1 MFVVMPAKADI
12 QALNGVARLARDLK
26 SYLRVESPAISFSIR
41 CRRHNNSDMKD
52 YKYLASRDNEQPQG
66 QSPEKE
72 NMNYL
77 ARPAWLNQWWQIG
90 IAVLL
95 PVIFVLAYLKGH
107 QYFSSENLRVV
118 YVVIVAVF
126 VYLVAVVIYRRYSW
140 AYTIDSE
147 TIESREGLI
156 ARKVKS
162 IRIQDLRNINV
173 NQSLWQRIVGVGD
186 VEFSSAGG
194 SGIEVVF
201 RGVDKPLQVKQLAQ
215 RRQGKSPGD

>member
-1 MFVVMPAKADI
+1 
-12 QALNGVARLARDLK
+12 
-26 SYLRVESPAISFSIR
+26 
-41 CRRHNNSDMKD
+41 MKD
-52 YKYLASRDNEQPQG
+52 YKYLASRDKEAPQE

-72 NMNYL
+72 TMNYI

-90 IAVLL
+90 IMLL
-95 PVIFVLAYLKGH
+95 MPVVFVLAYLKGD
-107 QYFSSENLRVV
+107 QYFSAPNLRVV
-118 YVVIVAVF
+118 LVVCVAVF
-126 VYLVAVVIYRRYSW
+126 VYLIAVVIYRRYSW
-140 AYTIDSE
+140 AYTINGE

-194 SGIEVVF
+194 SGIEVTF
-201 RGVDKPLQVKQLAQ
+201 RGVSDPLQVKSQAQ
-215 RRQGKSPGD
+215 RMQGKSPGD

>member
-1 MFVVMPAKADI
+1 
-12 QALNGVARLARDLK
+12 
-26 SYLRVESPAISFSIR
+26 
-41 CRRHNNSDMKD
+41 MKD
-52 YKYLASRDNEQPQG
+52 YKYLASRDTHQPQG

-72 NMNYL
+72 TMNYI

-90 IAVLL
+90 ILFL
-95 PVIFVLAYLKGH
+95 MPVVFVLAYLKGH

-118 YVVIVAVF
+118 YVAIVAVF
-126 VYLVAVVIYRRYSW
+126 VYLIAVVIYRRYSW
-140 AYTIDSE
+140 AYTIDGG

-162 IRIQDLRNINV
+162 IRVQDLRNINV
-173 NQSLWQRIVGVGD
+173 NQSLWQRLMGVGD

-201 RGVDKPLQVKQLAQ
+201 CGVDKPLQVKQLVQ
-215 RRQGKSPGD
+215 RVQGKSPGA

>member
-1 MFVVMPAKADI
+1 
-12 QALNGVARLARDLK
+12 
-26 SYLRVESPAISFSIR
+26 
-41 CRRHNNSDMKD
+41 MKD
-52 YKYLASRDNEQPQG
+52 YKYLVSRDNEQPQG

-72 NMNYL
+72 TMKYI

-90 IAVLL
+90 VMLL
-95 PVIFVLAYLKGH
+95 MPVVFILVYLKGH

-126 VYLVAVVIYRRYSW
+126 VYLIAVVIYRRYSW
-140 AYTIDSE
+140 AYMIDSE

-162 IRIQDLRNINV
+162 IRVQDLRNINV
-173 NQSLWQRIVGVGD
+173 NQSLWQRLVGVGD

-201 RGVDKPLQVKQLAQ
+201 CGVDNPLQVKALAQ
-215 RRQGKSPGD
+215 RLQGH